1 MAETRTLHEV
11 LRALHDER
19 AEGELVVRDRSGAVH
34 RVVLRAGRPVAAKVR
49 GRFDPLLARLREQG
63 ALDEDAHRHA
73 LGQLACT
80 ERRAGEVARSL
91 GAAPQQIERA
101 LSAQLRA
108 ALDALARRVDGT
120 AATYAF
126 EARRVAAAEIA
137 SWTALPSFASTPSS
151 TATSSST
158 SSSTSSASSRATKSA
173 PRPPRPSP
181 ASRVPEGLDRA
192 TFRRLA
198 RALHPD
204 RAHGLSDRERA
215 ENERALAELTARWH
229 GLG

>member
-1 MAETRTLHEV
+1 MSENRTLFEV
-11 LRALHDER
+11 LRALHEQR

-34 RVVLRAGRPVAAKVR
+34 RVVLRAGRPVAARVR
-49 GRFDPLLARLREQG
+49 GRFDPLLARLRDLG
-63 ALDEDAHRHA
+63 ALDEHTHRQA
-73 LGQLACT
+73 LGQLAHT

-91 GAAPQQIERA
+91 GAEPRQIERA

-126 EARRVAAAEIA
+126 ESRRVAAAEIA

-158 SSSTSSASSRATKSA
+158 SSASSRAKSA

-204 RAHGLSDRERA
+204 RAHGLSERERA